1 MSDVLK
7 IYLRFNPAWTLFL
20 LKTQFS
26 HIGIVNIL
34 EWRKNQNSCKKF
46 KIALDTMQY
55 IVYNTH
61 YKDTM
66 HCILYM
72 TSEYN

>member
-7 IYLRFNPAWTLFL
+7 IYLRFYPAWSLFL
-20 LKTQFS
+20 QKTRFS
-26 HIGIVNIL
+26 HIGIVNIF
-34 EWRKNQNSCKKF
+34 EWRKKQNSCKKF
-46 KIALDTMQY
+46 KITLDTIQY

-66 HCILYM
+66 HYILYM
-72 TSEYN
+72 TS